1 MKVDSLS
8 GVMQK
13 NRFGDSDSKK
23 FGLAEEAHGLI
34 MKYLTD
40 LYDNPTL
47 AAIRETIS
55 NALDAHSAANT
66 SEKIKVYNYSYADT
80 PYFQVTDHGAGMSRE
95 TLLNVYTQYG
105 VSTKRNDDSAI
116 GGFGLGCKSPLAIED
131 RFYIETTH
139 NGTTIVAE
147 VFKNTEGEFRL
158 DINDE
163 YESGNPS
170 GTTVRINLYKTT
182 PYDFRSNL
190 QRFLK
195 FVNPGLYE
203 LENSPRDEFTVEY
216 ELRDNGSFKLISST
230 DDFKAYVS
238 MSNPGLKSVIVMGEV
253 AYNYNLPSQDQIP
266 IDFSPYGVSIVI
278 VAPIN
283 SVTITTSRENTQ
295 DTKKTRDFINKVYVQ
310 INEDLKKYLQNYIDE
325 ATTPSEVYKR
335 RNSALNTIRMD
346 YTYQGRPI
354 IRKLVMDNDI
364 SVTAKKIGSQ
374 AISRTVKD
382 IVLDADSET
391 LIVVDDDTPE
401 TKNGAITRSYTSFL
415 TSYDVNYGEFY
426 FLSKEEETPKSWWV
440 DNNPKIHVIKKAD
453 ILTTAAEWRK
463 KNRKPTTRGVV
474 GKVKYDIVSL
484 NTEEDKDIGPITV
497 REVEYPEIKKG
508 IKYLT
513 QNDLYLYG
521 IYSHTTSNLY
531 ENLSGLREI
540 LNLFEFT
547 GDVLILT
554 GNKKEDVMVKRT
566 NATHLVF
573 DVLSLRKY
581 IGQAQQLMVNNQT
594 RYTRHWHET
603 ILQFIGEEKYSSLK
617 DPRFMELLKVSS
629 INSSEKALTNAEYT
643 LINRIIVGIGSSPHG
658 KYDNDNKAELNRLRK
673 DWRKAC
679 DYQTCLDIASER
691 SGGSYRLEEQY
702 NEYIST
708 RISLHYSP
716 EACVVILNAIYD
728 EFLSEKVNTTP

>member
-8 GVMQK
+8 GVKQK
-13 NRFGDSDSKK
+13 SRFGDSDSKK

-66 SEKIKVYNYSYADT
+66 SEKIKVYNYSYAAT
-80 PYFQVTDHGAGMSRE
+80 PYFQVSDHGVGMSRE

-139 NGTTIVAE
+139 EGTTIVAE

-170 GTTVRINLYKTT
+170 GTTVRINLHKTS
-182 PYDFRSNL
+182 PYDFRANL
-190 QRFLK
+190 HKFLK
-195 FVNPGLYE
+195 FVNPDLYD
-203 LENSPRDEFTVEY
+203 LENSPGDELTVEY
-216 ELRDNGSFKLISST
+216 ELRDEGNYTLISST
-230 DDFKAYVS
+230 DDFKAYVATEATV
-238 MSNPGLKSVIVMGEV
+238 MQNAIVMGEV

-266 IDFSPYGVSIVI
+266 IDFKPYGMSVVI

-310 INEDLKKYLQNYIDE
+310 LDKDLKEYLQNYIDE
-325 ATTPSEVYKR
+325 ATTPPEVYKR
-335 RNSALNTIRMD
+335 LNYASSIIRMD
-346 YTYQGRPI
+346 YTYQGNPI
-354 IRKLVMDNDI
+354 ISKLVMDNDL
-364 SVTAKKIGSQ
+364 SFTSKRAGGQ
-374 AISRTVKD
+374 AITRSVENVT
-382 IVLDADSET
+382 LDTNSET
-391 LIVVDDDTPE
+391 FIVVDDDTPE

-415 TSYDVNYGEFY
+415 TSYDTDYGMFY
-426 FLSKEEETPKSWWV
+426 FLSKDEETPESWWI
-440 DNNPKIHVIKKAD
+440 DENPKIHVIKKAD
-453 ILTTAAEWRK
+453 ILTTASEWRK
-463 KNRKPTTRGVV
+463 KNRKPTTRGEVK
-474 GKVKYDIVSL
+474 KVKYTVVSL
-484 NTEEDKDIGPITV
+484 DTEKDKDQFTI

-513 QNDLYLYG
+513 QNDLQLYG
-521 IYSHTTSNLY
+521 ICTQPSSTVYDNVNT
-531 ENLSGLREI
+531 LRET
-540 LNLFEFT
+540 LELFGITE
-547 GDVLILT
+547 DVLVLT
-554 GNKKEDVMVKRT
+554 GNKQVHTMEKRT

-581 IGQAQQLMVNNQT
+581 IGQAQQVLVNQRVRYIT
-594 RYTRHWHET
+594 RWHET
-603 ILQFIGEEKYSSLK
+603 VLEYIGEEKYNSLK
-617 DPRFMELLKVSS
+617 DPRFKELFQLGKNNSDEEAISDVKYNMVSRIIRGIEYNTS
-629 INSSEKALTNAEYT
+629 HQYYKDNRSKLDKLGNDWNKACSYEASSKIISERFKGSQELEAEYS
-643 LINRIIVGIGSSPHG
+643 R
-658 KYDNDNKAELNRLRK
+658 
-673 DWRKAC
+673 
-679 DYQTCLDIASER
+679 
-691 SGGSYRLEEQY
+691 
-702 NEYIST
+702 YIPT
-708 RISLHYSP
+708 RPTFYTVES
-716 EACVVILNAIYD
+716 CVSVLNAIYD
-728 EFLSEKVNTTP
+728 DFLSKK